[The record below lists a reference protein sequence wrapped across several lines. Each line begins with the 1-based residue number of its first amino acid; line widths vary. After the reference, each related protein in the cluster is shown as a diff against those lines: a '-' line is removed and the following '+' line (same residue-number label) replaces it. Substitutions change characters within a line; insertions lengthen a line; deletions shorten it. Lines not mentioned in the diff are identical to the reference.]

1 MRILVFT
8 TTYLPLV
15 GGAEIAIA
23 EITKGL
29 PQVHFDII
37 TSRLDRS
44 LSRIETID
52 NTTIYRLGTGTFLDK
67 YWLTLYGSWF
77 VEKKLKN
84 KPDYVWGMMA
94 SYGGLAASFFK
105 KKNPNIPYLLSLQE
119 GDSLSRVELK
129 TFFIRPLFLSIFK
142 RADTI
147 QAISHYLARW
157 AKKLNSSAFVHVI
170 PNGVPLSR
178 IIYRPR
184 LITKKEIRLISVS
197 RLVHKNGLDTLIL
210 SLKFLPEEVTLSL
223 VGEGPDEKKLKNL
236 VLKEK
241 LESRVTF
248 LGGLVPNKALLALNT
263 ADIFVRPS
271 RSEGLGNAFLEAMA
285 SGLITIG
292 TPVGGIPDFLKD
304 GETGFL
310 VPPDDPTLLALT
322 IKKIKNLSPEEQKVI
337 VQNARKLVEDSFS
350 WDIVVQKMAQ
360 LFNIQLP

>member
-37 TSRLDRS
+37 TSRFNRNLAPVE
-44 LSRIETID
+44 IID

-67 YWLTLYGSWF
+67 YWLFLYGSRF
-77 VEKKLKN
+77 AEKKLKN
-84 KPDYVWGMMA
+84 KPDYIWGMMA

-105 KKNPNIPYLLSLQE
+105 KRNPNIPYLLSLQE
-119 GDSLSRVELK
+119 GDSLSRVEVK

-147 QAISHYLARW
+147 QVISHYLARW
-157 AKKLNSSAFVHVI
+157 AKKIDTTVPVHVI

-178 IIYRPR
+178 ITYHPR
-184 LITKKEIRLISVS
+184 LISKDEIKLISVS
-197 RLVHKNGLDTLIL
+197 RLAYKNGLDTLIL
-210 SLKFLPEEVTLSL
+210 SLKYLPEKVTLSL
-223 VGEGPDEKKLKNL
+223 VGEGPEEKKLKQLVKKENL
-236 VLKEK
+236 EK
-241 LESRVTF
+241 RVQF
-248 LGGLVPNKALLALNT
+248 LGGFLPDRALVALGD

-285 SGLITIG
+285 SGLLTVG
-292 TPVGGIPDFLKD
+292 TSVGGIPDFLKD
-304 GETGFL
+304 GKTGFL
-310 VPPDDPTLLALT
+310 VSPDDPVLLADT
-322 IKKIKNLSPEEQKVI
+322 INKIRQLSLEEQKAI
-337 VQNARKLVEDSFS
+337 IQNARKLVEDSFS
-350 WDIVVQKMAQ
+350 WSMVVEKMAG
-360 LFNIQLP
+360 LFNTPLP

>member
-1 MRILVFT
+1 
-8 TTYLPLV
+8 V

-23 EITKGL
+23 EIAKGL
-29 PQVHFDII
+29 PQVHFDIV
-37 TSRLDRS
+37 TSLLDRN
-44 LSRIETID
+44 LSRVETVD
-52 NTTIYRLGTGTFLDK
+52 NTTIYRLGNGTFLDK
-67 YWLTLYGSWF
+67 YWLAFYGARF
-77 VEKKLKN
+77 ATKELR
-84 KPDYVWGMMA
+84 KPDFIWGMMA

-105 KKNPNIPYLLSLQE
+105 KKNPNISYLLSLQE

-129 TFFIRPLFLSIFK
+129 TFIIRPLFLSIFK

-147 QAISHYLARW
+147 QAISHYLALW
-157 AKKLNSSAFVHVI
+157 AKKINSSAPVHVI

-184 LITKKEIRLISVS
+184 FLTKKEIRLISVS

-210 SLKFLPEEVTLSL
+210 SLQFLPKEITLSL
-223 VGEGPDEKKLKNL
+223 VGEGPDEKKLKRL

-241 LESRVTF
+241 LEDRVVF
-248 LGGLVPNKALLALNT
+248 LGGLVPNKALRALET
-263 ADIFVRPS
+263 ADMFIRPS

-310 VPPDDPTLLALT
+310 VSPDDPALLART
-322 IKKIKNLSPEEQKVI
+322 IKKIKNLSLEEQKVI
-337 VQNARKLVEDSFS
+337 VENARKLVENSFS
-350 WDIVVQKMAQ
+350 WSLVVQKMAR
-360 LFNIQLP
+360 LFNIQMS